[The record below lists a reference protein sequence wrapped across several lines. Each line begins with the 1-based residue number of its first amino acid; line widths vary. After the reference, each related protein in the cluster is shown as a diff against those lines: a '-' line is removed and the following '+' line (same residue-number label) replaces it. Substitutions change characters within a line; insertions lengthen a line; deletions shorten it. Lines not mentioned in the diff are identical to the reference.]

1 MKMKHLRLVINNKK
15 KDENIFFDI
24 KELKKIL
31 NLYAHMV
38 SNGEWKDYG
47 LHISKKEVTFNVYRR
62 TSEFP
67 FYKITKSFNP
77 KNFFRSFI

>member
-1 MKMKHLRLVINNKK
+1 
-15 KDENIFFDI
+15 
-24 KELKKIL
+24 
-31 NLYAHMV
+31 MV

-77 KNFFRSFI
+77 KNNNEKYVVKNSQGQIIEKSEDLERLIKKVKWKKLRVVN